1 MGAGSVPCGDCR
13 CGLAEDADCGIHF
26 NFVHNEWW
34 AHAHAAVATGQHEE
48 SALKRFY
55 LNLTSDVAIGEV
67 DADHEA
73 DAANVGD
80 MLVAGE
86 ASAQPLDCLCAAV
99 NRVLHQV
106 LIANHFEGGNGSC
119 RGDWVATER

>member
-13 CGLAEDADCGIHF
+13 CGLAEDADCGVHF
-26 NFVHNEWW
+26 NFVHNERW

-48 SALKRFY
+48 PALKRFY
-55 LNLTSDVAIGEV
+55 FNLTSDVAIGEV

-80 MLVAGE
+80 MLVPRKAGTQTLE
-86 ASAQPLDCLCAAV
+86 RLCTAID
-99 NRVLHQV
+99 RVLHQV
-106 LIANHFEGGNGSC
+106 LIANHFQGGDGRRCSN
-119 RGDWVATER
+119 RVAAER

>member
-1 MGAGSVPCGDCR
+1 MGARSVPCGDCR

-34 AHAHAAVATGQHEE
+34 AHAHAAVTAGQHKKA
-48 SALKRFY
+48 ALKRLD
-55 LNLTSDVAIGEV
+55 LNLASDVAIGEINT
-67 DADHEA
+67 DHEA
-73 DAANVGD
+73 DAANIGD
-80 MLVAGE
+80 MLIPRESGTQTLERLRTAI
-86 ASAQPLDCLCAAV
+86 D
-99 NRVLHQV
+99 RVLHQV